1 VAEDTKNRQQVGR
14 TMCHIFK
21 APSSRNTYWENRI
34 LFQFRIYHRHICARN
49 NIYCLPVQVKVFL
62 GSNGADTKMGVGVY
76 DLDIVI
82 QDRFPG
88 LDADGKFLNYR
99 VQRVECCK
107 RNSKVFL

>member
-1 VAEDTKNRQQVGR
+1 VHV
-14 TMCHIFK
+14 
-21 APSSRNTYWENRI
+21 
-34 LFQFRIYHRHICARN
+34 N
-49 NIYCLPVQVKVFL
+49 NIYCLPVQVQVFL
-62 GSNGADTKMGVGVY
+62 GSNGADTKMGAGVY